1 MNLYKKIITRS
12 ISLKNI
18 IKKNFNDFNIS
29 VIDESLAHKDHN
41 NFDGKEETHII
52 IELKKKINL
61 DIKRLE
67 IHNKIN
73 TLLSD
78 EFKIGLHA
86 LQIKIT

>member
-1 MNLYKKIITRS
+1 MNRTKRIQDLIE
-12 ISLKNI
+12 
-18 IKKNFNDFNIS
+18 KNFNDFS
-29 VIDESLAHKDHN
+29 VLVTDDSLAHKGHN

-52 IELKKKINL
+52 IELKKKFNL

-67 IHNKIN
+67 VHKKIN
-73 TLLSD
+73 TLLSE

>member
-1 MNLYKKIITRS
+1 MNRTKKIQ
-12 ISLKNI
+12 NI
-18 IKKNFNDFNIS
+18 LEKNFKDFDIVVTDDS
-29 VIDESLAHKDHN
+29 FAHKGHY
-41 NFDGKEETHII
+41 NFDGNEETHII

-61 DIKRLE
+61 DITRLE
-67 IHNKIN
+67 IHKKVN

>member
-1 MNLYKKIITRS
+1 MNRTKRIQDIIE
-12 ISLKNI
+12 
-18 IKKNFNDFNIS
+18 KNFNEFS
-29 VIDESLAHKDHN
+29 VLVTDDSLAHKGHN

-61 DIKRLE
+61 DIKRLD
-67 IHNKIN
+67 IHKKIN
-73 TLLSD
+73 TLLSN

>member
-1 MNLYKKIITRS
+1 MNRTKRIKDIIE
-12 ISLKNI
+12 
-18 IKKNFNDFNIS
+18 KNFNEFIIS
-29 VIDESLAHKDHN
+29 VADDSLAHKGHN

-52 IELKKKINL
+52 IELKKKFNL

-67 IHNKIN
+67 IHKKIN
-73 TLLSD
+73 TLLSK

>member
-1 MNLYKKIITRS
+1 MNRTKRIQDIIE
-12 ISLKNI
+12 
-18 IKKNFNDFNIS
+18 KNFNEFS
-29 VIDESLAHKDHN
+29 VLVTDDSLDHKGHN

-52 IELKKKINL
+52 IELKKKFNL

-67 IHNKIN
+67 IHKKIN

>member
-1 MNLYKKIITRS
+1 MNRTKRIQDLIE
-12 ISLKNI
+12 
-18 IKKNFNDFNIS
+18 KNFNDFS
-29 VIDESLAHKDHN
+29 VLVTDDSLAHKGHN

-52 IELKKKINL
+52 IELKNKLNL

-67 IHNKIN
+67 IHKKIN
-73 TLLSD
+73 TLLSE